1 MTTFTRRRFLAGAAG
16 LAGAAV
22 GLGGCG
28 SSVSISSDPR
38 ELVLWYWNRSISP
51 TLLEQAAKQIPES
64 DKHLRSDV
72 LGGTFDTKLRTSLA
86 GGAYIP
92 DISAINSNCALYFPN
107 EDKFFDLNELG
118 AAELEKDYFPWKWKL
133 GTSPSGRF
141 LFWPMD
147 TGPTGF
153 YYRADIFEKV
163 GLDADPAAVSAAVR
177 TWEDWIELGRRVRAD
192 ADAAIIQNATW
203 VFNQFINASQ
213 ERYFNTDD
221 KPVYAN
227 EGSAVRQAWD
237 TAVQAAQAKVT
248 GNLQVATDQNA
259 AFVSGQTAG
268 HIEAVWWAEILKD
281 TAPDTA
287 GKWRIASQ
295 PAKPGNSGGSFLA
308 IPHTCKDPEAA
319 FAFAAWLT
327 TPQHQAETYNEIQLF
342 PSSPA
347 SFAGDTIKS
356 EGDFFGDQNQL
367 DFFSQAAEQV
377 PTTYISTYESQ
388 IGAFALELANV
399 ETAGKDPEQAWQDA
413 VDQTDRVLKKREV
426 I

>member
-1 MTTFTRRRFLAGAAG
+1 MEVEVGHVTQWPLPVLADGYRTDRLLLPRR
-16 LAGAAV
+16 
-22 GLGGCG
+22 
-28 SSVSISSDPR
+28 
-38 ELVLWYWNRSISP
+38 
-51 TLLEQAAKQIPES
+51 
-64 DKHLRSDV
+64 HLRESRPRCRP
-72 LGGTFDTKLRTSLA
+72 G
-86 GGAYIP
+86 
-92 DISAINSNCALYFPN
+92 
-107 EDKFFDLNELG
+107 
-118 AAELEKDYFPWKWKL
+118 
-133 GTSPSGRF
+133 
-141 LFWPMD
+141 
-147 TGPTGF
+147 
-153 YYRADIFEKV
+153 
-163 GLDADPAAVSAAVR
+163 AVSAAVR
-177 TWEDWIELGRRVRAD
+177 TWEEWIELGRRVRAD

-203 VFNQFINASQ
+203 VFNQFINASP

-268 HIEAVWWAEILKD
+268 HVEAVWWAEILKD

-399 ETAGKDPEQAWQDA
+399 ETGGKDPEQAWQDA
-413 VDQTDRVLKKREV
+413 VDQTDRVLNKREV